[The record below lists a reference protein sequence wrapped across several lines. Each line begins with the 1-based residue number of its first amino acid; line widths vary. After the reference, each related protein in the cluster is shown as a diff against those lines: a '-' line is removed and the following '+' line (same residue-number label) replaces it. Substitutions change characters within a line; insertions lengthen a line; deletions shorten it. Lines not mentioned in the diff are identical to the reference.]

1 MPVREG
7 PIAVWGDQVQV
18 VLCWWWLVA
27 ALVEVGVAAVVGSAF
42 QLVHVQREL
51 LFPLA
56 LAVPV
61 LGLLLVRLV
70 DVLARV
76 STAVADHRFVRE
88 TSSTSLKSVLHSPFP
103 SSRTNIKN
111 NRWFLCRGGGCCVRC
126 AVKICWCPRVL
137 TSNTVVTFWPRI
149 WISEHPVLPTLDP
162 DKTIRLH
169 LCIRGILDFHAGLT
183 GVLNDIIQRHHFSVP
198 NKVVVGAVL
207 VGNVGDVVAVGEDAL
222 ELVDGRTVRLVPQ
235 ATCLQRLSGRVPAS
249 DLADQVTAIF
259 ALPAV

>member
-1 MPVREG
+1 M
-7 PIAVWGDQVQV
+7 
-18 VLCWWWLVA
+18 
-27 ALVEVGVAAVVGSAF
+27 AAVVDSAF
-42 QLVHVQREL
+42 QVCHVQSEL
-51 LFPLA
+51 LVPLA

-149 WISEHPVLPTLDP
+149 WISEHPVLPTLDL
-162 DKTIRLH
+162 DKTVRLH
-169 LCIRGILDFHAGLT
+169 LCISSILDFHA
-183 GVLNDIIQRHHFSVP
+183 
-198 NKVVVGAVL
+198 
-207 VGNVGDVVAVGEDAL
+207 
-222 ELVDGRTVRLVPQ
+222 
-235 ATCLQRLSGRVPAS
+235 
-249 DLADQVTAIF
+249 
-259 ALPAV
+259 